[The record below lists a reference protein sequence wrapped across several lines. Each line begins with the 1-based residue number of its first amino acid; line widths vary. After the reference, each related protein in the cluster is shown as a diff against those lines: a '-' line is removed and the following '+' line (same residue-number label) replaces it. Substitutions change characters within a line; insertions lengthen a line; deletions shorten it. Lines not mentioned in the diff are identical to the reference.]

1 MHVAMN
7 TIITGTFPYLKM
19 ANIVRTRRCVQR
31 VSKWL
36 FPTALLCLYGFFKEF
51 KPSEPFLNPF
61 LTHNISD
68 PDDPGKGF
76 SNAVA
81 ENDIY
86 PFWTYSYLVAEVFT
100 LLLTDFLVYKPVI
113 ILESLAYLGTRVL
126 LVAAFGLLSMRLMQ
140 LLYGIASATEVAYYS
155 YIYVMIDKK
164 HYKYATSFTRAAVL
178 LGRALSGYLGQ
189 ALYSTG
195 VLNLLGLHYFSL
207 ASVMVACVFAI
218 LLPNPPLSLCPCSG
232 PQRCSRNL
240 WNSVVSQL
248 KQAAVDLKQ
257 FYLNLHLLK
266 WSLWWAIAT
275 CGMLQVSNYVQSL
288 WSDIASEASGGTEP
302 SHRLYNGLV
311 IATETLVAS
320 GGAFLVSLLKID
332 WSIWGE
338 LLLGLLSVADCAF
351 LFIAS
356 ATSQLWLAYLCQILF
371 RGSYAFVITIAT

>member
-1 MHVAMN
+1 M
-7 TIITGTFPYLKM
+7 
-19 ANIVRTRRCVQR
+19 QR

-61 LTHNISD
+61 LTHNRSD

-76 SNAVA
+76 SNAAA

-113 ILESLAYLGTRVL
+113 ILECLAYLTTRVL
-126 LVAAFGLLSMRLMQ
+126 LVAAFGLLSMQLME

-195 VLNLLGLHYFSL
+195 VLNLL
-207 ASVMVACVFAI
+207 ACTTSPWLV
-218 LLPNPPLSLCPCSG
+218 
-232 PQRCSRNL
+232 
-240 WNSVVSQL
+240 
-248 KQAAVDLKQ
+248 
-257 FYLNLHLLK
+257 
-266 WSLWWAIAT
+266 LWWHVCLPSCYLILHCHCAPVRGLRDSKT
-275 CGMLQVSNYVQSL
+275 GEMLAY
-288 WSDIASEASGGTEP
+288 EASDLTCFCI
-302 SHRLYNGLV
+302 SH
-311 IATETLVAS
+311 
-320 GGAFLVSLLKID
+320 
-332 WSIWGE
+332 
-338 LLLGLLSVADCAF
+338 
-351 LFIAS
+351 
-356 ATSQLWLAYLCQILF
+356 
-371 RGSYAFVITIAT
+371 

>member
-1 MHVAMN
+1 MLRARQC
-7 TIITGTFPYLKM
+7 L
-19 ANIVRTRRCVQR
+19 RRVP
-31 VSKWL
+31 KWL
-36 FPTALLCLYGFFKEF
+36 FPTVLLCLYGFFKEF

-61 LTHNISD
+61 ITRNRSD
-68 PDDPGKGF
+68 PYDPGKGF
-76 SNAVA
+76 SNAAA

-113 ILESLAYLGTRVL
+113 IIESLAYLTTRIL
-126 LVAAFGLLSMRLMQ
+126 LVAAFGMLSMQLMEVAF
-140 LLYGIASATEVAYYS
+140 GIASATEVAYYS

-164 HYKYATSFTRAAVL
+164 YYKYATSFTRTAVL
-178 LGRALSGYLGQ
+178 LGQALSGYLGQ

-207 ASVMVACVFAI
+207 VSVAVSCVFAF

-248 KQAAVDLKQ
+248 KRAAVDLKT

-288 WSDIASEASGGTEP
+288 WSDIASESPKGSEQEP
-302 SHRLYNGLV
+302 RLYNGLV
-311 IATETLVAS
+311 VATDTLVGS
-320 GGAFLVSLLKID
+320 GGALLVSLLKIN

-338 LLLGLLSVADCAF
+338 LLLGVLSVADCAF

-371 RGSYAFVITIAT
+371 RGSYSFVITIAT

>member
-1 MHVAMN
+1 
-7 TIITGTFPYLKM
+7 M
-19 ANIVRTRRCVQR
+19 ANAMVLRVRRCLQKVP
-31 VSKWL
+31 KWL
-36 FPTALLCLYGFFKEF
+36 FPTVLLCLYGFFKEF

-61 LTHNISD
+61 LTHNRSD

-76 SNAVA
+76 SNADA

-86 PFWTYSYLVAEVFT
+86 PFWTYSYLVAELFT

-113 ILESLAYLGTRVL
+113 ILESLAYLTTRIL
-126 LVAAFGLLSMRLMQ
+126 LVAAFGLLSMQFMQ
-140 LLYGIASATEVAYYS
+140 LLYGVATATEVAYYS

-164 HYKYATSFTRAAVL
+164 YYKYASSFTRTSVL

-207 ASVMVACVFAI
+207 ASVSVACVFAL

-232 PQRCSRNL
+232 PKGCPKNL
-240 WNSVVSQL
+240 RNSVVKQL

-275 CGMLQVSNYVQSL
+275 CGMLQVGNYVQSL
-288 WSDIASEASGGTEP
+288 WSDIASESSGGSQP
-302 SHRLYNGLV
+302 NHRLYNGLV
-311 IATETLVAS
+311 IATDTLVAS
-320 GGAFLVSLLKID
+320 GGAFLVSLLKIN

-338 LLLGLLSVADCAF
+338 LLLGVLSVANCAF
-351 LFIAS
+351 LFVAS
-356 ATSQLWLAYLCQILF
+356 ATSELWLAYICQILF